1 MTERLALFPLDTV
14 LVPGMALPLHIFER
28 RYQIMMRL
36 VLAGDRRF
44 GVLLVRR
51 GNELDPDP
59 DPYDVGTIAEV
70 TDVVPL
76 EGGRMNISTTGR
88 QRFRVAA
95 FHHDQPYLSADIEVL
110 ADGYQSTEQ
119 LLELQEEVERLGLRY
134 VTMMLTLTHEQI
146 THVQLPRDPLTLSYK
161 VAALFVGSVHI
172 EEAQQLLASPTVE
185 HRLYAEILLLRR
197 EVAIMQRMSEMRDPG
212 EQLSPN

>member
-14 LVPGMALPLHIFER
+14 LVPGMVLPLHIFER
-28 RYQIMMRL
+28 RYQIMMRH
-36 VLAGDRRF
+36 VLAGNRRF
-44 GVLLVRR
+44 GVLLLRR

-59 DPYDVGTIAEV
+59 EPYDIGTIAEV

-88 QRFRVAA
+88 QRFRVVA
-95 FHHDQPYLSADIEVL
+95 FHHDQPYLSADIDVL
-110 ADGYQSTEQ
+110 ADGYQATEQ

-146 THVQLPRDPLTLSYK
+146 THVQLPSSSARCTLRKHSNFWRAPPSSTASTPRSSCCG
-161 VAALFVGSVHI
+161 VSW
-172 EEAQQLLASPTVE
+172 LLCSA
-185 HRLYAEILLLRR
+185 
-197 EVAIMQRMSEMRDPG
+197 
-212 EQLSPN
+212 